1 VSATANGIEANG
13 SLHQHIDIDVYY
25 NFNHNASPAY
35 NVVVKEEEKKLKVP
49 YDKYLYVRPGCSN
62 TLD

>member
-25 NFNHNASPAY
+25 NFNHNASAAY
-35 NVVVKEEEKKLKVP
+35 NVVVKEEKK
-49 YDKYLYVRPGCSN
+49 N
-62 TLD
+62 